1 VKVRKLGLIQQLPA
15 DRQLETL
22 SRGLE
27 LLVGNVT
34 ALMVSLAKLSDP
46 DTQRGWRVLKQ
57 LCEEES
63 AKCLILLDYLRIP
76 RGRAA
81 DRSRHLKYFYD
92 HFVRCLYAEYCWIR
106 PSTMENALGW
116 VEQQRPSLYLDGPND
131 VDWIFR
137 NDMIQHREQAM
148 YVDYVEMDSTPQWI
162 GPEQIEVAGLEEWQI
177 PSRIIE
183 LVLCMHRLRLFD
195 AANLATIEKE
205 WALESLDPSVEW
217 KHVEAKNRNV
227 LRAAASLIPN
237 PTKKEMECAQIVADE
252 WLFPLGGIEL
262 SQRTVDEEELRRR
275 QAEYGIGEAL

>member
-1 VKVRKLGLIQQLPA
+1 
-15 DRQLETL
+15 
-22 SRGLE
+22 
-27 LLVGNVT
+27 
-34 ALMVSLAKLSDP
+34 
-46 DTQRGWRVLKQ
+46 
-57 LCEEES
+57 
-63 AKCLILLDYLRIP
+63 
-76 RGRAA
+76 
-81 DRSRHLKYFYD
+81 
-92 HFVRCLYAEYCWIR
+92 
-106 PSTMENALGW
+106 MENALGW